1 MFRKTKNIYSNS
13 KNSVGLGFLF
23 LLCSILF
30 PVEVNA
36 QEVSATVD
44 STTIKIGEQ
53 IKYKIEVN
61 TSAED
66 LVVFPEGNTFSPLE
80 VVESPE
86 VDTVRENGNYRLL
99 KEYFLTQFDS
109 GKYIIPRQEVII
121 KSTSFFTDSIPV
133 QVNDVLVDTT
143 KQKLYPIK
151 PSVEVPPRFSIPEW
165 IWWLLGI
172 FLLAGLVAF
181 LVIRKKKKDAKEPEL
196 PPYEEAMAELE
207 KLDKAH
213 YLERREI
220 KEYYSQLSF
229 AVRKYLDR
237 KIYDHGLERTTGEL
251 IMYLE
256 DQKKQ
261 GKLKLTDE
269 TIRDFERI
277 LKRADLAK
285 FARSKPDIITAKEDR
300 SKTQHVIDDLRASV
314 PEPTEEELLQDEA
327 FREEQLRKRKK
338 RRIILG
344 VAAGIAVIIIGIT
357 ALIATKG
364 YTYVK
369 DTYLGHP
376 TKELLEGEWIRSE
389 YGNPSVAV
397 TTPEVLVRGEIDMPR
412 DVEQMMVGSE
422 TFIYGS
428 FLSNFYVTL
437 NTIKFQGEVKF
448 DAQKAIDGIY
458 ANLEAQ
464 GARNIIMKQEDFT
477 TVNGTEG
484 VKIFG
489 TLEAQNPVT
498 GESIPNEYEIL
509 NFAERGGFEQI
520 MVIYNENDEYAR
532 EITQRI
538 INSVEI
544 KNINE

>member
-1 MFRKTKNIYSNS
+1 M
-13 KNSVGLGFLF
+13 
-23 LLCSILF
+23 
-30 PVEVNA
+30 NA